1 MRGRFQTLQLPS
13 VLITD
18 PWVLEPG
25 HGPLAPLEA
34 RSGCFPH
41 DDGSLLLLFPGMGAP
56 GLLLPCLLWG
66 DADISKYQTQ
76 DQSVLSSSVMRKKH
90 TIYEVG

>member
-1 MRGRFQTLQLPS
+1 M
-13 VLITD
+13 
-18 PWVLEPG
+18 LEPG

-34 RSGCFPH
+34 RSGCYPR
-41 DDGSLLLLFPGMGAP
+41 DDRSLLLLLSGMGTP

-66 DADISKYQTQ
+66 DADISKSQTQ